1 MSSPTPADTVLVRP
15 DVVTALAGE
24 LVALAAE
31 LSDDADRCRAT
42 AGALATA
49 LDGDEGWT
57 AGAAATAWAGL
68 EELLA
73 EQTAALAATLTAAVQ
88 AYLAEDARIA
98 GEIGSG
104 RPGMPR

>member
-15 DVVTALAGE
+15 EAVTALAGE
-24 LVALAAE
+24 LAALAAE
-31 LSDDADRCRAT
+31 LSADADLCRVS
-42 AGALATA
+42 AGMLSAA

-73 EQTAALAATLTAAVQ
+73 EQTAAVAATLTAAVQ

-98 GEIGSG
+98 GGIGSG

>member
-1 MSSPTPADTVLVRP
+1 MSSPTTAETVLVRLEA
-15 DVVTALAGE
+15 VTALAGE
-24 LVALAAE
+24 LAALAAE
-31 LSDDADRCRAT
+31 LSDDADRCRSA
-42 AGALATA
+42 AGALSTA

-88 AYLAEDARIA
+88 AYLDEDARIA
-98 GEIGSG
+98 GGIGSG
-104 RPGMPR
+104 RPEMPR